1 MAWELIALLTQF
13 LASHRPEYP
22 EIKPIINV
30 CKLHQVFVVA
40 QITSI

>member
-1 MAWELIALLTQF
+1 MAWELIAPLDHF
-13 LASHRPEYP
+13 LASFRPEYP